1 MIAHGTGAAF
11 LVSVRWLAEALL
23 SMQPTGGS
31 RHSAD
36 TASIALTH
44 HRDLFDGQQRNAEL
58 RLKDGN
64 NITILPAT
72 VIPVF
77 PSATFSSS
85 KANGHPLTAVV
96 VVHDPTFGHIAVFQ
110 TSTPSIPTAP
120 TSITSVNLTVLLAS
134 IAQEQRLAVCCA
146 LVLAQTSYLNQSSQ
160 NKMQR
165 TVYTNGEITSAPLS
179 DNLATDRDD
188 ALHRSACRILKQS
201 EQALQDVRLQVKQH
215 ESDRLS
221 KVEPPTVDLGA
232 TWTKLDSEVVTPL
245 EELQQRINLSV
256 DIVRDVYEAQVEMLS
271 GSASSP
277 SGGLAKRLESIRSK
291 QAAIDNRMKTIAE
304 NLEDQVS
311 VCAGIMA
318 FSSLKARE
326 LTTGE
331 REYKAELARCENIVT
346 RLDSA
351 IQSLES
357 IQVFFSCAVCLLI
370 LNSVVVSDTTNKAL
384 QRW

>member
-1 MIAHGTGAAF
+1 M
-11 LVSVRWLAEALL
+11 LC
-23 SMQPTGGS
+23 MY
-31 RHSAD
+31 
-36 TASIALTH
+36 
-44 HRDLFDGQQRNAEL
+44 LFS
-58 RLKDGN
+58 
-64 NITILPAT
+64 P
-72 VIPVF
+72 
-77 PSATFSSS
+77 
-85 KANGHPLTAVV
+85 
-96 VVHDPTFGHIAVFQ
+96 
-110 TSTPSIPTAP
+110 
-120 TSITSVNLTVLLAS
+120 
-134 IAQEQRLAVCCA
+134 EQRLI
-146 LVLAQTSYLNQSSQ
+146 VLTSQI
-160 NKMQR
+160 KMQR
-165 TVYTNGEITSAPLS
+165 TVYTNGDITAAPLS

-188 ALHRSACRILKQS
+188 ALHRSASRILKQS

-232 TWTKLDSEVVTPL
+232 TWTKLDSEVMTPL

-271 GSASSP
+271 GSSSSP
-277 SGGLAKRLESIRSK
+277 SGGLIKRLESICSK
-291 QAAIDNRMKTIAE
+291 QATIDERMKTIAA

-331 REYKAELARCENIVT
+331 RAYKAELARCENIVT

-357 IQVFFSCAVCLLI
+357 IQVLLPTSVSLLI
-370 LNSVVVSDTTNKAL
+370 FILFIIADTAD
-384 QRW
+384 